1 MQLFWH
7 FFRREFRSRYL
18 GSMSGLL
25 WAVVHPALQLLMYA
39 LVFEKI
45 FKARISGAEVHGMVA
60 YIGVGFWAW
69 TLFAESSSRAAVSI
83 IDNASLIAKVAVPP
97 QLLVLSSVASSAAL
111 HLVGYAAALT
121 LLALTGTAIDPF
133 GVLLALPVLVMLM
146 LWTLGFALLVAA
158 IQVFVRDLAQVL
170 AQLLAFWF
178 FLTPVLYSR
187 AMLPEFA
194 QALMDWNPLTY
205 YPERLRAL
213 ILDGA
218 HAPGWHDLGA
228 LLLALAMLG
237 VGAFVFTRL
246 RRHFEDF
253 L

>member
-1 MQLFWH
+1 VQLLWH
-7 FFRREFRSRYL
+7 FFSREFRSRYL

-25 WAVVHPALQLLMYA
+25 WAVIHPALQLMMYA

-45 FKARISGAEVHGMVA
+45 FKARVAGAEAHGLVA

-69 TLFAESSSRAAVSI
+69 TLFAESSARAATSV

-97 QLLVLSSVASSAAL
+97 HLLTIASVASSATL
-111 HLVGYAAALT
+111 HLVGYSAAL
-121 LLALTGTAIDPF
+121 LILAITGTAIDPL
-133 GVLLALPVLVMLM
+133 GVLLALPVLAMLM
-146 LWTLGFALLVAA
+146 LWTMGFALLVAA

-205 YPERLRAL
+205 YPERLRSL
-213 ILDGA
+213 ILDGQY
-218 HAPGWHDLGA
+218 APGWHDLTA

-237 VGAFVFTRL
+237 IGALVFARL

>member
-1 MQLFWH
+1 
-7 FFRREFRSRYL
+7 
-18 GSMSGLL
+18 MSGLL
-25 WAVVHPALQLLMYA
+25 WAVLHPALQLLMYA

-45 FKARISGAEVHGMVA
+45 FKARITGAEAYGMVA

-69 TLFAESSSRAAVSI
+69 TLFAESSARAATSV
-83 IDNASLIAKVAVPP
+83 IDNASLIGKVAVAP
-97 QLLVLSSVASSAAL
+97 QLLVISSVFASAAL
-111 HLVGYAAALT
+111 HLVGYAAALIILT
-121 LLALTGTAIDPF
+121 LTGSPIDLF
-133 GVLLALPVLVMLM
+133 GVLLAVPVLAMLLM
-146 LWTLGFALLVAA
+146 WTLGFGLLVSA

-194 QALMDWNPLTY
+194 QRLMDLNPLTY

-213 ILDGA
+213 ILA
-218 HAPGWHDLGA
+218 HEYGFGWTDLTA
-228 LLLALAMLG
+228 LFTALAMLG
-237 VGAFVFTRL
+237 IGCFVFLRL

>member
-1 MQLFWH
+1 MQLLGH
-7 FFRREFRSRYL
+7 FFLREFRSRYL
-18 GSMSGLL
+18 GSLSGLA
-25 WAVVHPALQLLMYA
+25 WAVLHPALQLAMYA
-39 LVFEKI
+39 LVFEQI
-45 FKARISGAEVHGMVA
+45 FKARVTGAEAHGLVA

-69 TLFAESSSRAAVSI
+69 TLFSESASRSATCV
-83 IDNASLIAKVAVPP
+83 IDNAALIGKVAIAP
-97 QLLVLSSVASSAAL
+97 QLLVLASVGATAAL
-111 HLVGYAAALT
+111 HLVGYAAALL
-121 LLALTGTAIDPF
+121 LLALAGKSIDPV
-133 GVLLALPVLVMLM
+133 GVVLALPVLAML
-146 LWTLGFALLVAA
+146 LAWTLGFALLVAA

-194 QALMDWNPLTY
+194 QGLMDWNPLTY

-213 ILDGA
+213 ILESAYGFGMA
-218 HAPGWHDLGA
+218 DLV
-228 LLLALAMLG
+228 ALAIALGMLATG
-237 VGAFVFTRL
+237 VFVFGRL